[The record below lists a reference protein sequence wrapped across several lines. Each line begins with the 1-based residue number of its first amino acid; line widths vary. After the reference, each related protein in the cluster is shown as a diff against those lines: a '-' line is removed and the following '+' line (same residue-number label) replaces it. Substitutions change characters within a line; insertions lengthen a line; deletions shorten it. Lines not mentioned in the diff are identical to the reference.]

1 MIDDSLDAFWRAR
14 CRAPGFIS
22 GSTPLT
28 WRCAKAARSSR
39 RLPLWQLRRARRTGA
54 GSSACTSSSE
64 AEVFWTYFLSSLI
77 KRGLSSVQLV
87 ISGTNEGW
95 KAGICCVLKAAHQR
109 CQVRWSRNAMAFMSP
124 VRQALVAAGVRSAFQ
139 QTDQDAAREAFQRMA
154 EQLQRRHVQVKG
166 ITAPIAALVRETVT
180 LLPQAAER

>member
-1 MIDDSLDAFWRAR
+1 
-14 CRAPGFIS
+14 
-22 GSTPLT
+22 
-28 WRCAKAARSSR
+28 
-39 RLPLWQLRRARRTGA
+39 
-54 GSSACTSSSE
+54 
-64 AEVFWTYFLSSLI
+64 
-77 KRGLSSVQLV
+77 
-87 ISGTNEGW
+87 
-95 KAGICCVLKAAHQR
+95 
-109 CQVRWSRNAMAFMSP
+109 MAFMSP